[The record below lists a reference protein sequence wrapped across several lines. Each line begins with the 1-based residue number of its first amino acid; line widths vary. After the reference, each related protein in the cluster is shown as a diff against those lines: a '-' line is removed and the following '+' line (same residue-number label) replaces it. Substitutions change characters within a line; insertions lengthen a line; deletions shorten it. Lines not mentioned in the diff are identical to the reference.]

1 MGALSLQS
9 TFWSK
14 ETLSKNTPN
23 PTDFPRRLTGQN
35 QVPCSSLNKDDG
47 TLWSPLG
54 RLSVLAVNVAELQER
69 RLLAS
74 HVLWLKL
81 GCLSATCPGAHYRKH
96 NHRCHRL
103 LRELT
108 YPEVPS
114 LCDLSAMPSGTR
126 ILSFFS
132 VVLSMWEFL
141 VRLVFCCTSKHQI
154 CISDLHFLTAFQWGT
169 FLQWE
174 GRERGKEAKGI
185 LLGLPFCSRSDSVS
199 RNLGLHLAMPEL
211 AVR

>member
-1 MGALSLQS
+1 MC
-9 TFWSK
+9 
-14 ETLSKNTPN
+14 P
-23 PTDFPRRLTGQN
+23 
-35 QVPCSSLNKDDG
+35 
-47 TLWSPLG
+47 
-54 RLSVLAVNVAELQER
+54 
-69 RLLAS
+69 
-74 HVLWLKL
+74 
-81 GCLSATCPGAHYRKH
+81 SATCPGAHYRKH

-114 LCDLSAMPSGTR
+114 LCNLSAMPSGTQ

-132 VVLSMWEFL
+132 VILSMWEFL

-185 LLGLPFCSRSDSVS
+185 LLVKSAFLFPKQLCLQELGPTSCYAGTSCQVDQKLSHFSWIHCCSQQNPSSVS
-199 RNLGLHLAMPEL
+199 REKWKKTDIRILAALVILIKLEIKKIDI
-211 AVR
+211 